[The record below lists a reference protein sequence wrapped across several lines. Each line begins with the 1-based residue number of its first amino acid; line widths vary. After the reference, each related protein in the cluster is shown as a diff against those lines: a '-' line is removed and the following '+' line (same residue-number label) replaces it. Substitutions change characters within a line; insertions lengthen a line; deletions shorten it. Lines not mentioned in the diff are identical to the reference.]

1 MNTLMSV
8 KGKSKD
14 NIMSRLDI
22 ENFCSWPDLHIDSKG
37 KAPIPAYTL
46 TEEAKKILF
55 QCVKY
60 EVKFSDGYSS
70 ELASC
75 VDLENEKFSGMK
87 SHDCHVFMER
97 LLPFIFA
104 ELLDRN
110 VHLALSGTIL
120 TILFAKLFLSNHL
133 T

>member
-1 MNTLMSV
+1 MSF

-22 ENFCSWPDLHIDSKG
+22 ENFCLRLGLHIYSKG
-37 KAPIPAYTL
+37 KAPFPAYTL
-46 TEEAKKILF
+46 TEEAKQSLL
-55 QCVKY
+55 QCVKHDIR
-60 EVKFSDGYSS
+60 FPDGYSS
-70 ELASC
+70 DLASC
-75 VDLENEKFSGMK
+75 VDMENEKFSGMK

-104 ELLDRN
+104 ELQDRN

-120 TILFAKLFLSNHL
+120 TIYYSNIF
-133 T
+133 

>member
-22 ENFCSWPDLHIDSKG
+22 KKFCSRPGLHIDSKG

-46 TEEAKKILF
+46 TEEAKQSLF
-55 QCVKY
+55 QCVKHD
-60 EVKFSDGYSS
+60 VWFLDGYSS
-70 ELASC
+70 DLVSC
-75 VDLENEKFSGMK
+75 VDLENSKFSGMK

-104 ELLDRN
+104 ELLD
-110 VHLALSGTIL
+110 
-120 TILFAKLFLSNHL
+120 
-133 T
+133 